1 MDFLVH
7 FLKKKLLKKL
17 RMQLKLNS
25 NFYFINKPKTWTSQD
40 LCTKFKKIYNL
51 DKVGH
56 SGTLDPNAE
65 GAMLIATNKYT
76 KLFDYISNKEKTYV
90 VKSLFG
96 YDSETLDIDSEFKK
110 IHNINLNQIKE
121 EFSEA
126 VNNKLGES
134 FQIPPKYSAIKVKG
148 KRLYKYAREGRE
160 IDIPKRKIN
169 VKEIEILSLNK
180 EKAEIKVKVS
190 EGTYIRSL
198 ISYQDG
204 DNFSESVSTS
214 PVLIITDQ
222 GDASF
227 EIHGTNTIGQ
237 TLSIRET
244 SPDPDGTGTLSYSWQ
259 LSDDGIN
266 NWSELGT
273 DATYTIS
280 ADEEGKYI
288 RSVISYQDGD
298 NFSESVSTSTLQF
311 PKANA
316 DPSIENKGII

>member
-1 MDFLVH
+1 
-7 FLKKKLLKKL
+7 
-17 RMQLKLNS
+17 MQLKLNS

-40 LCTKFKKIYNL
+40 LCTKFKKIYNF

-198 ISYQDG
+198 ISDIAKDINTFG
-204 DNFSESVSTS
+204 IVSELKRIS
-214 PVLIITDQ
+214 
-222 GDASF
+222 
-227 EIHGTNTIGQ
+227 IGNLDINHSSYINDIKKLDPK
-237 TLSIRET
+237 TT
-244 SPDPDGTGTLSYSWQ
+244 PDPLSQNEIIDLPILKVNKNDLINIKNGELMKNDLFKTKETYILEYDGYVV
-259 LSDDGIN
+259 
-266 NWSELGT
+266 
-273 DATYTIS
+273 ATYVPFN
-280 ADEEGKYI
+280 EKYFKPDK
-288 RSVISYQDGD
+288 VI
-298 NFSESVSTSTLQF
+298 
-311 PKANA
+311 
-316 DPSIENKGII
+316 I

>member
-1 MDFLVH
+1 
-7 FLKKKLLKKL
+7 
-17 RMQLKLNS
+17 MQLKLNS

-40 LCTKFKKIYNL
+40 LCTKFKKIYNF

-90 VKSLFG
+90 VNSLFG

-198 ISYQDG
+198 ISDIAK
-204 DNFSESVSTS
+204 D
-214 PVLIITDQ
+214 I
-222 GDASF
+222 
-227 EIHGTNTIGQ
+227 NTF
-237 TLSIRET
+237 
-244 SPDPDGTGTLSYSWQ
+244 
-259 LSDDGIN
+259 GIV
-266 NWSELGT
+266 SELKRISIGNLDINHSSYINDIKKLDPKT
-273 DATYTIS
+273 TPNPLSQNEIIDLPILKVNENDLINIKNGELMNNDLFKTKETYILEYDGNVVATYVPFNENYFKP
-280 ADEEGKYI
+280 DK
-288 RSVISYQDGD
+288 VI
-298 NFSESVSTSTLQF
+298 
-311 PKANA
+311 
-316 DPSIENKGII
+316 I